1 MNTNNHLPESIQP
14 GETLAGVQLCPFGE
28 FPNGKTLQVC
38 DETAFN
44 KLVEAFNAAGAK
56 EVLCDFEHKSEDPSM
71 TSDTAAAAW
80 ISNLSVNKERGLV
93 GDLKFTDLGA
103 EAVTNRRL
111 RFLSPVWTLDAD
123 GRPDRLRS
131 VALTNKPNIPVACV
145 LNRELPAPAVGG
157 GTQPAVKPV
166 EEEKG
171 PEMDKLKELLELA
184 PEATEED
191 ILAAIVQLKEQVA
204 AANKEKEEAEA
215 ESFAEEHKAVCNKDA
230 LKSAY
235 LMNKDAAKAL
245 VAGLVKPEQ
254 KADAPKQ
261 VVLNKDTVATPA
273 LKLNKAQEGLAAC
286 KTPAERCNYIMAHAK
301 ELAEAD

>member
-1 MNTNNHLPESIQP
+1 MNHKSFNNLPESINP

-38 DETAFN
+38 DVAAFN
-44 KLVEAFNAAGAK
+44 KLVETFRASGSK

-80 ISNLSVNKERGLV
+80 ISNLSVDKERGLV

-145 LNRELPAPAVGG
+145 LNREPAPAV
-157 GTQPAVKPV
+157 QLV

-171 PEMDKLKELLELA
+171 HEMDKLKELLGLA
-184 PEATEED
+184 PDATEED
-191 ILAAIVQLKEQVA
+191 ILAAVGQLQEQVA

-215 ESFAEEHKAVCNKDA
+215 ESFAEEHKVVCNKEA
-230 LKSAY
+230 LRSAY

-245 VAGLVKPEQ
+245 VAGLAKPA
-254 KADAPKQ
+254 KATGQ
-261 VVLNKDTVATPA
+261 VVLNKESHATPHIARAWNPRSEMAA
-273 LKLNKAQEGLAAC
+273 LPPRERAAFY
-286 KTPAERCNYIMAHAK
+286 KAHAS
-301 ELAEAD
+301 EF

>member
-1 MNTNNHLPESIQP
+1 MKTDLPKSVKP

-38 DETAFN
+38 DEAAFN
-44 KLVEAFNAAGAK
+44 KLVEAFNAGGAQ
-56 EVLCDFEHKSEDPSM
+56 EVLCDFEHKSEDPSL

-80 ISNLSVNKERGLV
+80 ISNLAVNKDLGLV

-145 LNRELPAPAVGG
+145 LNREP
-157 GTQPAVKPV
+157 QPAVNPV
-166 EEEKG
+166 EEQPKE
-171 PEMDKLKELLELA
+171 PEMDKLKELLGLA

-191 ILAAIVQLKEQVA
+191 VLAAVAKLKEQNA
-204 AANKEKEEAEA
+204 ALNKEKEEAEA
-215 ESFAEEHKAVCNKDA
+215 DSFAEEHKAVCNKEA

-245 VAGLVKPEQ
+245 VAGLAKPAQ
-254 KADAPKQ
+254 APAAPAQ
-261 VVLNKDTVATPA
+261 VVLNKETVATPQVVRTGDARAEMAA
-273 LKLNKAQEGLAAC
+273 LPPKARAA
-286 KTPAERCNYIMAHAK
+286 YFQAHK
-301 ELAEAD
+301 GEF

>member
-1 MNTNNHLPESIQP
+1 M
-14 GETLAGVQLCPFGE
+14 A
-28 FPNGKTLQVC
+28 
-38 DETAFN
+38 AFN
-44 KLVEAFNAAGAK
+44 KLVETFRASGSK
-56 EVLCDFEHKSEDPSM
+56 EVLCDFEHKSEDPSL

-145 LNRELPAPAVGG
+145 LNREPLPAVMH
-157 GTQPAVKPV
+157 V

-171 PEMDKLKELLELA
+171 TEMDKLKELLGLA
-184 PEATEED
+184 PDATEED
-191 ILAAIVQLKEQVA
+191 ILAAVGQLKEQVA
-204 AANKEKEEAEA
+204 AANKEKDEAEA
-215 ESFAEEHKAVCNKDA
+215 ESFAEEHKAVCNKEA

-235 LMNKDAAKAL
+235 LMNKEAAKAL
-245 VAGLVKPEQ
+245 VAGISTPAQ
-254 KADAPKQ
+254 PTGQ
-261 VVLNKDTVATPA
+261 VVLNKESPATPHIARAGNPRSEMAA
-273 LKLNKAQEGLAAC
+273 LPPGERAAFY
-286 KTPAERCNYIMAHAK
+286 KAHA
-301 ELAEAD
+301 AEF

>member
-1 MNTNNHLPESIQP
+1 MNANHHLPESIKP

-145 LNRELPAPAVGG
+145 LNREPAPAV
-157 GTQPAVKPV
+157 QPV

-171 PEMDKLKELLELA
+171 PEMDKLKELLGLA
-184 PEATEED
+184 PDATEDD
-191 ILAAIVQLKEQVA
+191 ILAAVGQLKEQIA

-215 ESFAEEHKAVCNKDA
+215 DSFAEEHKAVCNKEA

-245 VAGLVKPEQ
+245 VAGLVKPA
-254 KADAPKQ
+254 KAQAPAQ
-261 VVLNKDTVATPA
+261 VVLNKETVATPRIA
-273 LKLNKAQEGLAAC
+273 RAGDPRSEMASLPASKRAEFFKAHKSEF
-286 KTPAERCNYIMAHAK
+286 
-301 ELAEAD
+301 